1 MKIPMQVKKVTDFIF
16 DKWSKD
22 IGTALIWTTIA
33 GWVASS
39 GAQILGILRNSK
51 YTKEQKNFM
60 IHQEIGDAAINIGS
74 FFILTTPLKKLASK
88 LVKTGRFTTFAIK
101 RPIRK
106 HGDIKKLGNVDFD
119 IKKLPYF
126 SSELEKPF
134 NSFNNFMGTSAAVIG
149 SILSSN
155 ILTPIL
161 RNRYA
166 SNCQA
171 KKKELFSQ
179 SKYPALGI
187 TSKNNIT
194 NNYEVKSKTK
204 KSPFDTFKG
213 NRLTI

>member
-1 MKIPMQVKKVTDFIF
+1 MKIPIQVKKVTDFIF

-22 IGTALIWTTIA
+22 IGSVLIWTTIA

-39 GAQILGILRNSK
+39 SAQILGILRNSK

-74 FFILTTPLKKLASK
+74 FFIITTPLKKMASK
-88 LVKTGRFTTFAIK
+88 LVKTGKVTTFAIK

-106 HGDIKKLGNVDFD
+106 HGDIKKLGLIDFD

-126 SSELEKPF
+126 SSELEKQF
-134 NSFNNFMGTSAAVIG
+134 NSFNNFMGTSAAVLG
-149 SILSSN
+149 GILSSN

-166 SNCQA
+166 SDCQA
-171 KKKELFSQ
+171 KKKELFSHN
-179 SKYPALGI
+179 KYSYKQISVNSVEL
-187 TSKNNIT
+187 NNI
-194 NNYEVKSKTK
+194 SKPKQK
-204 KSPFDTFKG
+204 KSPFETFKG
-213 NRLTI
+213 KSLTV